1 MASRRGF
8 TLIEVMI
15 VIVVAGLLF
24 MIGLPRLRDAVL
36 RNNVY
41 QSRVALSALY
51 ARTRAVSIEQG
62 RMGYLAISGNRVAVL
77 VRLTP
82 TGAAWADTI
91 GVVEDLNERYG
102 VTVTTTDDT
111 IRVDP
116 RGFGLNDLTETIAV
130 SRDGIADT
138 IFISPFGRIQQ

>member
-1 MASRRGF
+1 MAPRRGF

-24 MIGLPRLRDAVL
+24 LIGLPRLRDAVV

-41 QSRVALSALY
+41 QARVALSGMY

-62 RMGYLAISGNRVAVL
+62 RMGYLAVSGNRVVVL

-82 TGAAWADTI
+82 TVAAWADTI
-91 GVVEDLNERYG
+91 GVVEDLNARYG
-102 VTVTTTDDT
+102 VTVAATDDT

-116 RGFGLNDLTETIAV
+116 RGFGLNDVTESIAV

-138 IFISPFGRIQQ
+138 VFISAFGRIQQ

>member
-1 MASRRGF
+1 MASRKGF

-24 MIGLPRLRDAVL
+24 LIGLPRLRDAVA

-41 QSRVALSALY
+41 QARVAVSALY
-51 ARTRAVSIEQG
+51 ARARAVSIEQG
-62 RMGYLAISGNRVAVL
+62 RLGYLARNGNRITVL
-77 VRLTP
+77 VRVAP

-91 GVVEDLNERYG
+91 GVVEDLNARYG
-102 VTVTTTDDT
+102 VTVTATDDT
-111 IRVDP
+111 IRFDP
-116 RGFGLNDLTETIAV
+116 RGFGMNDTPESIAV

-138 IFISPFGRIQQ
+138 VFISAFGRIQQ